1 MKKINRF
8 LSMAVSLGSITALMI
23 PVLTSCSDNPNIK
36 QVSRG
41 DGQYFSKYKDGI
53 NEYGVSFKEQICNA
67 MLSSTSLSSLKKQ
80 YVNQMLYN

>member
-1 MKKINRF
+1 MKKINKF

-41 DGQYFSKYKDGI
+41 DGQYFSKYNHTI
-53 NEYGVSFKEQICNA
+53 SSFAIK
-67 MLSSTSLSSLKKQ
+67 
-80 YVNQMLYN
+80 